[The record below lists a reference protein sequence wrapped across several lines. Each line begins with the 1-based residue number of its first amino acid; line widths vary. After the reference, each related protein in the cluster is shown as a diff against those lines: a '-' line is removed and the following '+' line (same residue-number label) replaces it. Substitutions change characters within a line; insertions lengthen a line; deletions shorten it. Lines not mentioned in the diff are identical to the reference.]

1 MIKHIEMR
9 KRVKALICAWSVSV
23 GLLSLGL
30 LTAQVTAAQG
40 TSPEEVLRAFIAASN
55 KGDTAAMRALA
66 DPAFAL
72 IEDTHRPNAH
82 TESFAEFTAPPLG
95 QSTLNSVQQTAPN
108 TVVIDVTLTGPKVP
122 PVRVPFRDTFTVTV
136 ANGLVVQMVETIP
149 PSTLDALRALG
160 AGPGSQPGMPK
171 TGNGNATGLIQSIA
185 LLGLLAGAVMSA
197 GILVLRGRRQ
207 AR

>member
-1 MIKHIEMR
+1 MIKHMEINE
-9 KRVKALICAWSVSV
+9 RVKALICAWSVSV
-23 GLLSLGL
+23 GLLFLGV
-30 LTAQVTAAQG
+30 LTARAASAQA
-40 TSPEEVLRAFIAASN
+40 TSPADVLRAFIAASN

-72 IEDTHRPNAH
+72 IEDKHRPNAH

-95 QSTLNSVQQTAPN
+95 QSTLNSVQQTAPD
-108 TVVIDVTLTGPKVP
+108 TVLIDVTLTGPKVP
-122 PVRVPFRDTFTVTV
+122 PIGVPFRDTFTVTV

-149 PSTLDALRALG
+149 TSTLDALKALA

-171 TGNGNATGLIQSIA
+171 TGNGNATGLIQIIA
-185 LLGLLAGAVMSA
+185 LLGLLAGAVLSA
-197 GILVLRGRRQ
+197 GVLVLRGRRQ